1 LLGTVHRMLSV
12 LCLFVAFSSLAT
24 AQNAPLFQFKFGGL
38 GPDDGEISGPRGIAI
53 QGDEVYVVEL
63 GNDRVSVFDL
73 AGNFLRK
80 FGESGSN
87 TGQFGTAIHV
97 AVAADGTSYVT
108 DNARH
113 TVLKFDPTGNFVLEW
128 GGLGSADSQ
137 LNQPQG
143 VAIDGD
149 GDIWVCDRFNTAL
162 KGFDDQGTFLS
173 KVEGGNPMIGLT
185 DVILN
190 TDGSFYLTIWSG
202 SYTGMRQFDED
213 GLVIRSVS
221 ASFQAP
227 QGLAQSPDG
236 LLLYVIASGP
246 ANRAWVID
254 EMSFVIEENWGGA
267 GSEDDQF
274 SQPWDIATADNGRI
288 YVADR
293 SNHFV
298 KVFEH
303 PVFAD
308 GFESEDTSA
317 WSSMQ

>member
-1 LLGTVHRMLSV
+1 MSETVRRMLIV
-12 LCLFVAFSSLAT
+12 LCLSIAFSAIAT
-24 AQNAPLFQFKFGGL
+24 AQNTPLFQFKFGGL
-38 GPDDGEISGPRGIAI
+38 GPDDGQLSGPRGIAI

-73 AGNFLRK
+73 AGNFLRM
-80 FGESGSN
+80 FGES
-87 TGQFGTAIHV
+87 
-97 AVAADGTSYVT
+97 GTSYVT
-108 DNARH
+108 DNTRH
-113 TVLKFDPTGNFVLEW
+113 TVLKFDPAGNFVLEW
-128 GGLGSADSQ
+128 GGMGSADSQ

-143 VAIDGD
+143 IAIDGD
-149 GDIWVCDRFNTAL
+149 GDVWVCDRFNTAL
-162 KGFDDQGTFLS
+162 KEFDDQGTFLS
-173 KVEGGNPMIGLT
+173 KVEGGNPMSGLT

-190 TDGSFYLTIWSG
+190 PDGSFYLTIWGG

-213 GLVIRSVS
+213 GMVIRSVS

-246 ANRAWVID
+246 SNRAWVVD
-254 EMSFVIEENWGGA
+254 EMSFIVEDNWGGA

-308 GFESEDTSA
+308 DFETGDTSG